1 MRRNNKRVGNGVYD
15 SLLGLWWYERSNVL
29 IYIGL
34 RKAPLEGV
42 LYCQVYA
49 MDILRLWDTGAGID
63 EVNVYEGIN
72 GFLRGRLV
80 VAGR

>member
-1 MRRNNKRVGNGVYD
+1 
-15 SLLGLWWYERSNVL
+15 
-29 IYIGL
+29 
-34 RKAPLEGV
+34 
-42 LYCQVYA
+42 